1 MMRIEPAHS
10 AGVADRELLREV
22 AAACRWWSTQRTWQ
36 VSSSHTGGGVIARL
50 EELVARRVARDAIAL
65 ALPSATTALITAL
78 RAAGIGPGSV
88 VGVPA
93 LDWAAATAV
102 AVTLGVRTR
111 ALPVSPDTGLLDTA
125 RLASEAALT
134 DGLAA
139 AIVIHLHGLT
149 CDVPALRRA
158 HPGLLIIEDAAQAW
172 AARYPDG
179 TAVGSAGQ
187 ACVFSFGAA
196 RSPSAGE
203 LGCLVT
209 RSPEIYRTAVMLTQ
223 HPTRQLLAGINC
235 PRHDQAMT
243 RVAPVVAL
251 LGGHTVQRHA
261 AQEPALRQAGELLVS
276 GLRAAGLL
284 VLTDPRHHAPGV
296 IAVAARPERVRA
308 ALRGITLGQT
318 VRVQSV
324 ERPGLHV
331 HADAS
336 DDRDL
341 RKLAKTITTVTI
353 TGRHRARRRYRRKE
367 EQNAAITHRVQHR

>member
-22 AAACRWWSTQRTWQ
+22 TAACQWWSTQRTWQ
-36 VSSSHTGGGVIARL
+36 VSSSHTGGGVIARF
-50 EELVARRVARDAIAL
+50 EQSVARRVAPDAIAL
-65 ALPSATTALITAL
+65 ALPSATAALITAL
-78 RAAGIGPGSV
+78 RAAGISPGSV

-93 LDWAAATAV
+93 LDWAASTAV
-102 AVTLGVRTR
+102 AAALGVRTR
-111 ALPVSPDTGLLDTA
+111 ALPVNPDTGLLDTA
-125 RLASEAALT
+125 RLAGDTALT
-134 DGLAA
+134 EGLTA
-139 AIVIHLHGLT
+139 AIAVHLHGLT

-158 HPGLLIIEDAAQAW
+158 RPDLPVIEDAAQAW
-172 AARYPDG
+172 AACYPDG

-187 ACVFSFGAA
+187 ACVFSFDAA

-209 RSPEIYRTAVMLTQ
+209 RSPELYRTAVMLTQ
-223 HPTRQLLAGINC
+223 HPTRQLLAGIAS

-251 LGGHTVQRHA
+251 LGGHAVQRYA

-276 GLRAAGLL
+276 GLRAAGLP
-284 VLTDPRHHAPGV
+284 VLTDPRQHTPGV

-308 ALRGITLGQT
+308 ALRGITLSQT

-331 HADAS
+331 HADAR

-353 TGRHRARRRYRRKE
+353 MGRHRARRRYRRKE
-367 EQNAAITHRVQHR
+367 EQDAALTHRVQHR